1 MPFEDV
7 QINRSE
13 ACNEL
18 FILSLGQLSLMLL
31 DQSIPREEILAV
43 GQAMNAVIMTSLV
56 INLVFLI
63 YSFCIDIKKKLKKRL
78 IQRLRKSDQV

>member
-13 ACNEL
+13 AWNEL